1 MRSKKNKVAVEVLS
15 DLCSTRKLSMR
26 DELPRVK
33 EAELELTSAERNACI
48 GLLYNTFHS
57 CVHIC
62 HGTRR
67 GPHFSAPNR
76 VSRYEH
82 YGMIIDMG
90 VHLPMIQDIWYG

>member
-1 MRSKKNKVAVEVLS
+1 MLS

-33 EAELELTSAERNACI
+33 EAELELTSAERNTCI
-48 GLLYNTFHS
+48 GLLYNMVHSGAHS
-57 CVHIC
+57 C
-62 HGTRR
+62 TRR
-67 GPHFSAPNR
+67 GPDFSAPNR

-90 VHLPMIQDIWYG
+90 VHLSMIQDIWDG

>member
-1 MRSKKNKVAVEVLS
+1 
-15 DLCSTRKLSMR
+15 MR

-33 EAELELTSAERNACI
+33 EAELELTSAERNAWI
-48 GLLYNTFHS
+48 GIFYNTFHS
-57 CVHIC
+57 GAHNC
-62 HGTRR
+62 TRR

-90 VHLPMIQDIWYG
+90 VHLPMIQGIWDGQHVSP